1 MVILRRKPFSV
12 DNSERLIST
21 LYFTGI
27 KIVTVTGDIH
37 TKTEKDFLPGINS
50 PWDQHRKWT
59 WEIGDVNKTSC
70 FFYASF
76 TFNGINS
83 I

>member
-12 DNSERLIST
+12 ENPERLIST

-27 KIVTVTGDIH
+27 KIVTVAGDNH
-37 TKTEKDFLPGINS
+37 TKTEKDILPGINS

-70 FFYASF
+70 CFYASF
-76 TFNGINS
+76 FLKTS
-83 I
+83 ILM